1 MPHPSDLIRLLRPKQ
16 WAKSAFVLIGPLY
29 GMRGGGIGGGV
40 GMASWALEAVIAAA
54 AFALASSACYAC
66 NDVLDATRDR
76 LHPRKAK
83 RPVASGR
90 VSPSLA
96 VAIALALL
104 AVAGALCFGLHTTH
118 RAAFA
123 VILGLYIANTL
134 AYSVWFKHVA
144 VLDVISLAMGFVLR
158 VIGGCAAVGIEPS
171 NWLLNSAFFLSMF
184 LALGK
189 RLGERRTAEAA
200 GIAMDANRP
209 VQREYSADLLRMM
222 VVVTAVAT
230 LITYALYVQNQA
242 GSMGGVGGAVGP
254 TASPIATPTLA
265 GTPGPVNPS
274 NGFRVPLL
282 WLTMLPATFALLR
295 ALLLLEQGKYD
306 DPTELAFADAQTML
320 AAATFAGL
328 TALAIKNAGLSG

>member
-1 MPHPSDLIRLLRPKQ
+1 MPQLPDLIRLLRPKQ
-16 WAKSAFVLIGPLY
+16 WAKSVFVLIGPLY
-29 GMRGGGIGGGV
+29 GMRAGGV
-40 GMASWALEAVIAAA
+40 AIADWALEAAIAAA
-54 AFALASSACYAC
+54 AFAFASSACYAC
-66 NDVLDATRDR
+66 NDVLDAPRDR

-90 VSPSLA
+90 ISAAAA

-104 AVAGALCFGLHTTH
+104 VVAGALCLGLHATH
-118 RAAFA
+118 RAAFS
-123 VILGLYIANTL
+123 VILGLYVANTL

-158 VIGGCAAVGIEPS
+158 VLGGCAAVGIEPS
-171 NWLLNSAFFLSMF
+171 NWLLNSTFFLSMF

-200 GIAMDANRP
+200 GIAIDASRP

-242 GSMGGVGGAVGP
+242 
-254 TASPIATPTLA
+254 SPPAPAAALPAAIAAAP
-265 GTPGPVNPS
+265 
-274 NGFRVPLL
+274 GFRVPLL

-306 DPTELAFADAQTML
+306 DPTELAFADGQTML
-320 AAATFAGL
+320 AAATFVGL
-328 TALAIKNAGLSG
+328 TAVAIRNAGVG